1 MTTQRTCVWLL
12 LFGAACGCGSGSE
25 SIGARRAALE
35 SSDDGGAT
43 DGGSSASSDG
53 GSSGSSD
60 GAVDACVPAC
70 ADRSCGDDGCGGTCG
85 SCVEGDSCDGNG
97 QCQLPLVGRGTIET
111 GIEAFTRAGHSI
123 AISSATATFSLV
135 GSAVSSCPPP
145 SVIGACRV
153 SVCNP
158 GSQLPPAIPPARSA
172 GVVTVSGA
180 NVPITLTPDHN
191 DVYSSFSAMSQLAW
205 PGDNTLTLIAAGA
218 DVPPF
223 QLSAVAPSL
232 VTLAAP
238 ATPGSQ
244 LTIDRSRDLTM
255 SWSGGR
261 NGTVELTLS
270 SHTPSTLVDIACDAP
285 AGAGRMV
292 VPQAVLAT
300 LLAAPTSRT
309 WTLSTIDN
317 VQQQVGVYELTWFLS
332 SFGAGTDG
340 NLAGGKLVY

>member
-1 MTTQRTCVWLL
+1 MWLL
-12 LFGAACGCGSGSE
+12 LLGAASGCGSGSDE
-25 SIGARRAALE
+25 SGARRAALE
-35 SSDDGGAT
+35 SSDDGG
-43 DGGSSASSDG
+43 
-53 GSSGSSD
+53 SSD
-60 GAVDACVPAC
+60 GAIDACVPAC
-70 ADRSCGDDGCGGTCG
+70 AGRSCGDDGCGGTCG
-85 SCVEGDSCDGNG
+85 SCAGGDSCDGNG

-111 GIEAFTRAGHSI
+111 GIESFTRAGHAI
-123 AISSATATFSLV
+123 AISSATVAFSLL

-158 GSQLPPAIPPARSA
+158 GPQLPPTIPPARSA

-191 DVYSSFSAMSQLAW
+191 DVYSAFSSVSQLAW
-205 PGDNTLTLIAAGA
+205 PGDNTLTLTAGGA

-238 ATPGSQ
+238 ATPGSV
-244 LTIDRSRDLTM
+244 LTIDRSHDLTM

-270 SHTPSTLVDIACDAP
+270 SHTSSTLVDIACDAP
-285 AGAGRMV
+285 AASGSLV

-309 WTLSTIDN
+309 WTLSTIDS
-317 VQQQVGVYELTWFLS
+317 VQQQVGAYELTWFLS